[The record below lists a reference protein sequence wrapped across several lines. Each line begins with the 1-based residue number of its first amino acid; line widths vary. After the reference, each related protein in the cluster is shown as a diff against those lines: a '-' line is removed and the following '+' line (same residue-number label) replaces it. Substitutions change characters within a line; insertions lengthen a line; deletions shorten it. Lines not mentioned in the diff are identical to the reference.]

1 MTEDKLGDA
10 LEGLQQAFKDMD
22 AEYDK
27 MVEWCDHDMK
37 LAVTKWVMKHIVE
50 HAREGG
56 SYRHL
61 IYDRL
66 GFGPE
71 AYAPLCSDGLTI
83 SNEFD
88 LNTVPDAREALAAD
102 DHQKLKDVLCCCD
115 EPGCYNEISAG
126 FPDGNGVYRRT
137 CGEHYR
143 MYSPKHEERKNGTES
158 ES

>member
-1 MTEDKLGDA
+1 MSEDKLGDA
-10 LEGLQQAFKDMD
+10 LEGFQQAFKDMD

-37 LAVTKWVMKHIVE
+37 LAVTRWVMKHIVE

-56 SYRHL
+56 SYRYL
-61 IYDRL
+61 IYERL

-71 AYAPLCSDGLTI
+71 AYAPLCRDGLTI

-88 LNTVPDAREALAAD
+88 LNTVPDAREALAAG
-102 DHQKLKDVLCCCD
+102 DHQKLKDILCCCD

-126 FPDGNGVYRRT
+126 LPVEDKYRRT
-137 CGEHYR
+137 CGTHYR
-143 MYSPKHEERKNGTES
+143 MYSPIHQERKNGYES
-158 ES
+158 ET